1 MNDDVVTLITPFS
14 YILFLQGNSLNPG
27 NGQIVQDG
35 NILIITNVNRA
46 QNGDYSCEGKNQY
59 GQGQSKTLNLKVR
72 GTILANQILVTILY
86 TAKM

>member
-1 MNDDVVTLITPFS
+1 MHTKIWREVVALITPFS
-14 YILFLQGNSLNPG
+14 YSNFVLQGNSLNPG

-59 GQGQSKTLNLKVR
+59 GQGRSKTLNLKVR
-72 GTILANQILVTILY
+72 G
-86 TAKM
+86 KF

>member
-1 MNDDVVTLITPFS
+1 MTRW
-14 YILFLQGNSLNPG
+14 LFDILQGNGLKAG

-46 QNGDYSCEGKNQY
+46 QGGDYACEAKNQY

-72 GTILANQILVTILY
+72 GKFILQ
-86 TAKM
+86 

>member
-1 MNDDVVTLITPFS
+1 M
-14 YILFLQGNSLNPG
+14 NPG

-59 GQGQSKTLNLKVR
+59 GQGRSKTLNLKVR
-72 GTILANQILVTILY
+72 GMILAMIYFIMRNRDIV
-86 TAKM
+86 